1 MNRHQTE
8 PNNPFATKDFMKIK
22 EYIRNIATTCNK
34 VDKRMTC
41 QVSVDLTEKREENKR
56 FMLRHLSFSEIEED
70 KINVQKEYLRRLKE
84 FKG

>member
-8 PNNPFATKDFMKIK
+8 PKNPSATKDFMKIK

-41 QVSVDLTEKREENKR
+41 QVSVDLT
-56 FMLRHLSFSEIEED
+56 
-70 KINVQKEYLRRLKE
+70 
-84 FKG
+84 